1 MLQSIHDA
9 VNTCLMSSKLQFYYI
24 NICIN
29 LILQEKARSVVV
41 YVYAAI
47 HTIVYY

>member
-9 VNTCLMSSKLQFYYI
+9 VNTCLMSSKAVFYI

-29 LILQEKARSVVV
+29 LILPEKAGSVVV

-47 HTIVYY
+47 HTFTQ